1 MTQTKPPLNQGQQ
14 AAADG
19 FFNFLFSDQKELII
33 SGPGGVGKTFLM
45 GHLIDEIMPQYE
57 QSCRLVGTD
66 PVYTDVVMTATTNK
80 AAEVLGRATNRPSQT
95 THSFFN
101 LKVMDDYSTGRSNIV
116 KTQSWRVHSNYIIF
130 IDECSMIDRQL
141 LAHIREGTVNCKIVY
156 VGDHCQMA
164 PVHEPISPI
173 YNQGLPF
180 FELTEPMRTNDP
192 HLQALN
198 LQLRATVET
207 GEFFPIQLVPG
218 VIMQLDDDEMEQL
231 VNTMFAT
238 GPGENRILA
247 YTNQRV
253 TDYNNHIRG
262 IRQVQ
267 DTYVQ
272 GEILI
277 NNSAVQLSK
286 GMLSVEA
293 EITID
298 RLEEQTHMVEIA
310 PNVELE
316 CVNADISTA
325 YGERYYNVP
334 LPVDKDHYVQLY
346 TYFRKLKNWAKYY
359 KLRNQFPDLR
369 PRDAS
374 TVHKSQG
381 SSHDYVFVDLE
392 NISTCHNPNQAAR
405 MLYVAMSR
413 PRKGIYVYGDLAK
426 KYGGLLQP

>member
-1 MTQTKPPLNQGQQ
+1 MTQNNLPLNQGQQ

-19 FFNFLFSDQKELII
+19 FFNFLFTEQKELII

-45 GHLIDEIMPQYE
+45 AHLIDEIMPKYQ
-57 QSCRLVGTD
+57 QTCLLVGTK

-80 AAEVLGRATNRPSQT
+80 AAEVLARATGRPAQT

-116 KTQSWRVHSNYIIF
+116 KTQSWKVHSNCIIF

-141 LAHIREGTVNCKIVY
+141 LAHIHEGTVNCKIVY
-156 VGDHCQMA
+156 VGDHCQLA

-173 YNQGLPF
+173 YKHNLPF
-180 FELTEPMRTNDP
+180 FELTEPMRTNNP
-192 HLQALN
+192 YLQALN
-198 LQLRATVET
+198 LQLRATVEQ

-218 VIMQLDDDEMEQL
+218 VIIQLDDNEMEQM
-231 VNTMFAT
+231 VDQMFST

-253 TDYNNHIRG
+253 TDYNNHIRSL
-262 IRQVQ
+262 RQVQ
-267 DTYVQ
+267 STYVE
-272 GEILI
+272 GEVLI
-277 NNSAVQLSK
+277 NNSAVQLPK

-293 EITID
+293 EISID
-298 RLEEQTHMVEIA
+298 RLDPQTHLVEI
-310 PNVELE
+310 VDGVDLE
-316 CVNADISTA
+316 CIGADISTS
-325 YGERYYNVP
+325 YGDRYYNVA
-334 LPVDKDHYVQLY
+334 LPVNKDHYVELC
-346 TYFRKLKNWAKYY
+346 TYFRKAKNWAKYY
-359 KLRNQFPDLR
+359 KLRNTYPDLR

-413 PRKGIYVYGDLAK
+413 ARKGIYVYGDLAS

>member
-1 MTQTKPPLNQGQQ
+1 MTQTKSPLNQGQQ

-57 QSCRLVGTD
+57 ESCRLVGTD
-66 PVYTDVVMTATTNK
+66 PIYTDVVMTATTNK
-80 AAEVLGRATNRPSQT
+80 AAEVLGRATGRPSQT

-101 LKVMDDYSTGRSNIV
+101 LKVVDDYTTGRSNIV
-116 KTQSWRVHSNYIIF
+116 KTQSWKVHSNCIIF

-141 LAHIREGTVNCKIVY
+141 LLHIREGTVNCKIVY
-156 VGDHCQMA
+156 VGDHCQSA
-164 PVHEPISPI
+164 PVHEPLSPI

-198 LQLRATVET
+198 LQLRQTVES
-207 GEFFPIQLVPG
+207 GLFLPIQLVPG
-218 VIMQLDDDEMEQL
+218 VITYLTGDEMEQL
-231 VNTMFAT
+231 VDTMFAN

-253 TDYNNHIRG
+253 TDYNNHIRS
-262 IRQVQ
+262 IRQIQ
-267 DTYVQ
+267 ETYVQ
-272 GEILI
+272 GETLI

-298 RLEEQTHMVEIA
+298 RLDPQTHLVEIV
-310 PNVELE
+310 PEVELE
-316 CVNADISTA
+316 CVGADISTS
-325 YGERYYNVP
+325 YGERYYNVN
-334 LPVDKDHYVQLY
+334 LPVDKEHYVQLCN
-346 TYFRKLKNWAKYY
+346 YFRKAKNWSKFYKLKNTY
-359 KLRNQFPDLR
+359 PDLR
-369 PRDAS
+369 PRDAA

-381 SSHDYVFVDLE
+381 SSHDFVFVDLE

-413 PRKGIYVYGDLAK
+413 ARNGIYVYGDLAK